1 MNQIPIPS
9 TPLRLARS
17 LRRVTAAAGLL
28 TLAACASTPPA
39 PTQALQAA
47 EAAITSA
54 EQARVADYASVEL
67 NAARE
72 NLAAARK
79 AVQSED
85 MDKAERLAEQ
95 SRVNAEL
102 ASAKAGLIKAKAINE
117 EMETS
122 IEVLKQEMQR
132 GSGERP

>member
-1 MNQIPIPS
+1 MNQISKHPPQKRGI
-9 TPLRLARS
+9 RS
-17 LRRVTAAAGLL
+17 LRLVTALTGLL
-28 TLAACASTPPA
+28 TLAACASTPPP

-47 EAAITSA
+47 ENAISNA
-54 EQARVADYASVEL
+54 EQARVAEYASVEL
-67 NAARE
+67 NEARE

-79 AVQSED
+79 AVQDED
-85 MDKAERLAEQ
+85 MERAERLAEQ

-102 ASAKAGLIKAKAINE
+102 ADAKAGLIRAKAINE

>member
-1 MNQIPIPS
+1 
-9 TPLRLARS
+9 
-17 LRRVTAAAGLL
+17 
-28 TLAACASTPPA
+28 
-39 PTQALQAA
+39 
-47 EAAITSA
+47 
-54 EQARVADYASVEL
+54 
-67 NAARE
+67 
-72 NLAAARK
+72 
-79 AVQSED
+79 